1 MKLLQLQYL
10 GEIARRDLNISY
22 AAKALHTSQ
31 SGISRQIAL
40 LERGGL
46 RIGIAILTE
55 GNPWTSYGESTLK
68 GVARRILKGLP
79 RVRPG

>member
-1 MKLLQLQYL
+1 VRPKGWRLFFK
-10 GEIARRDLNISY
+10 GGW
-22 AAKALHTSQ
+22 
-31 SGISRQIAL
+31 GISDGSLGGTVNHQIAL